1 MKETNISM
9 EFLDE
14 LDPELMKRP
23 SVARGGRWIDD
34 FRTFLQ
40 SNEAQNAV
48 ITFPNE
54 KERRNCKS
62 ALVSFKKRYNY
73 DLSYGNYGPGIKM
86 WISKPKT
93 K

>member
-1 MKETNISM
+1 MKETNAIM

-14 LDPELMKRP
+14 LDLELMKRR
-23 SVARGGRWIDD
+23 SVAKGGRWIDD
-34 FRTFLQ
+34 FRKFLETA
-40 SNEAQNAV
+40 EAQNAV

-62 ALVSFKKRYNY
+62 ALIAFKKRYDY